1 MRRTTCLVAATFL
14 LLASCAP
21 PTPDYDVLIKNGR
34 IVDGTGNSWYQA
46 DIGIRGDRIETI
58 GRLTGHT
65 GALTIDAKGKAV
77 SPGFIDML
85 GWSGMNLLVDGRA
98 VSKVSQGITTEVIG
112 EGVSVA
118 PVNEKVMEE
127 RQAFHARHGLNET
140 WTDFNGYFALLES
153 RGTSINVASF
163 VGATQVRI
171 CVVGYDNR
179 APSDQELETMKQLVR
194 TSMEQGALGV
204 STSLIYAPATYSTT
218 QELIE
223 LTKVAAEFGGMYIS
237 HIRDEGD
244 EGKQVEAIYE
254 AADIAKAAGCPV
266 EIWHLKVAGRRNW
279 GNMIDIVRVIG
290 QLRTEGLDITADV
303 YPYIASSNDL
313 DASLPSWA
321 HDGGRE
327 KLLARLADPA
337 DRKRMK
343 EDMKKMYGGSGIPFE
358 DIMIS
363 NVGKTELKSLEGR
376 RLMSVAT
383 EWKKDP
389 YDALFD
395 LLLQDSSRTG
405 KITFS
410 MSEQDLRMAMG
421 QPWTSFCTDA
431 SLKALDGPFSEG
443 MPHPRAYGSMTRVLG
458 RYVREER
465 ILTLEDAVRKMTSQ
479 PAQRVGLRDRGLLK
493 PGFFADI
500 VVFDPDSVTDLAT
513 FEQPHQYSRGV
524 EHVLVNGKSVWNG
537 TEWGG
542 NYSGRALRGPGWSLK
557 K

>member
-1 MRRTTCLVAATFL
+1 MKRSFSIFTAL
-14 LLASCAP
+14 LTVLSSCAP
-21 PTPDYDVLIKNGR
+21 PTPDYDVLILNGR
-34 IVDGTGNSWYQA
+34 IVDGTGNSWYKA
-46 DIGIRGDRIETI
+46 DIGIRGDRIESI

-65 GALTIDAKGKAV
+65 GELTIDATGKVV

-98 VSKVSQGITTEVIG
+98 PSKVSQGITTEVIG
-112 EGVSVA
+112 EGVSMA
-118 PVNEKVMEE
+118 PVNERIMEE
-127 RQAFHARHGLNET
+127 RKAFHTRHGLTDT
-140 WTDFNGYFALLES
+140 WTDFDGYFQLLES

-171 CVVGYDNR
+171 CVIGYDDR
-179 APSDQELETMKQLVR
+179 APSDQELEAMKELVR
-194 TSMEQGALGV
+194 TAMKQGALGV

-218 QELIE
+218 YELIE
-223 LTKVAAEFGGMYIS
+223 LTKVAAEYGGMYIS

-279 GNMIDIVRVIG
+279 GNMVDIVRLIG
-290 QLRTEGLDITADV
+290 QMRSEGLDMTADI

-313 DASLPSWA
+313 DASLPAWV

-327 KLLARLADPA
+327 KLMARLADPA
-337 DRKRMK
+337 ERKKMK
-343 EDMKKMYGGSGIPFE
+343 ADMRKMYGGAGIPFQ

-363 NVGKTELKSLEGR
+363 SVSNKELKTLEGR
-376 RLMSVAT
+376 RLLSVAV
-383 EWKKDP
+383 EWKMDP

-395 LLLQDSSRTG
+395 LVLKDSSRTG

-410 MSEQDLRMAMG
+410 MSEEDLRMAMG

-479 PAQRVGLRDRGLLK
+479 PAQRVGLRDRGVLK
-493 PGFFADI
+493 PGFFADV
-500 VVFDPDSVTDLAT
+500 VVFDPDSVSDLAT

-524 EHVLVNGKSVWNG
+524 EHVLVLAMHAAGQM
-537 TEWGG
+537 T
-542 NYSGRALRGPGWSLK
+542 A
-557 K
+557 